1 MAPSGDAILDLTLP
15 VDPATPRT
23 ARSAVA
29 ERLGDHDRC
38 GDVLVCVSEA
48 VTNAVIHARTEV
60 RFVVRD
66 LGPRLRVEVS
76 DLDPTPPVLRRPD
89 PRTPN
94 GRGMLLIDELSSTW
108 GVDERADGKTV
119 WFELA

>member
-15 VDPATPRT
+15 VDPGTPRVART
-23 ARSAVA
+23 AIA
-29 ERLGDHDRC
+29 ERFGDHDRC

-60 RFVVRD
+60 HFVVRE
-66 LGPRLRVEVS
+66 LGRLLRIEVS

-89 PRTPN
+89 PLTPN
-94 GRGMLLIDELSSTW
+94 GRGMLLINELASRW
-108 GVDERADGKTV
+108 GVDAHADGKTV
-119 WFELA
+119 WFEMA